1 MKLIP
6 FDGVNKIVCD
16 TKKIVLQRKMEEK
29 GEKITHV
36 WRFGGHWKFNL
47 KIQIIDIKIS
57 FINMCGIY
65 YYLIDAIW
73 FGIAKQGQLN
83 SPHAPFQ

>member
-29 GEKITHV
+29 GKKYHMFGV
-36 WRFGGHWKFNL
+36 LGGHWKFYL

-65 YYLIDAIW
+65 
-73 FGIAKQGQLN
+73 
-83 SPHAPFQ
+83 